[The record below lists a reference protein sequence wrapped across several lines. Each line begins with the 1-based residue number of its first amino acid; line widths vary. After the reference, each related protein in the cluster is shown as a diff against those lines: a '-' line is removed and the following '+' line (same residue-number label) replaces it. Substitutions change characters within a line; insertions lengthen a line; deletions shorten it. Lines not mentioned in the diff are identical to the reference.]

1 MPHGAS
7 LSLSVRACGGV
18 GLAGSVNQGL
28 QLHDRA
34 EKRRQ
39 ANPADASVLYREAIA
54 AYQVRGDGVAET
66 QREPSHVLFT
76 ARYRR

>member
-1 MPHGAS
+1 MRS
-7 LSLSVRACGGV
+7 ACV

-39 ANPADASVLYREAIA
+39 ANPAEASVLYREAIA
-54 AYQVRGDGVAET
+54 AYQVHCEGVAEPMCAL
-66 QREPSHVLFT
+66 QREPGFCSRPS
-76 ARYRR
+76 AGR

>member
-1 MPHGAS
+1 MRS
-7 LSLSVRACGGV
+7 ACV

-39 ANPADASVLYREAIA
+39 ANPAEASVLYREAIA